1 MDGAGNSIWSNLFSQ
16 HHYHAWTGDK
26 NTQSLLSPFH
36 STQWGCYWITS
47 SCTSYILSLW
57 LVGNLELHPY
67 VLELFLECLSDPW
80 KRLKSKHVPHLHFHP
95 KLFHHTYLRVGT
107 VSSVWEHVFCGDSVL
122 EIWYYSHWLR
132 WLHIHSQ
139 IGQMCSIVFLRISFC
154 TILSF
159 IREPIFQNTWL
170 FWIPWLT
177 FAISSSPNS
186 SQFTQ
191 ILCSGFFE
199 SLGHWDRSS
208 EKTKIHSNS
217 ST

>member
-1 MDGAGNSIWSNLFSQ
+1 MDGAGDSIWSNLFSQ

-26 NTQSLLSPFH
+26 NTQFVISVLFNTMSLLL
-36 STQWGCYWITS
+36 ITS
-47 SCTSYILSLW
+47 SYTSYILSLW

-67 VLELFLECLSDPW
+67 ILEHFLECLSDLW
-80 KRLKSKHVPHLHFHP
+80 KRLKSKHLPHLHFHP

-122 EIWYYSHWLR
+122 ELWYYSHWFG

-139 IGQMCSIVFLRISFC
+139 IGQPCPIVFLWISFW
-154 TILSF
+154 TILS
-159 IREPIFQNTWL
+159 IFQNTWL

-177 FAISSSPNS
+177 FGISSSPNS

-191 ILCSGFFE
+191 ILRSGFSE
-199 SLGHWDRSS
+199 SLGHWDPSP

-217 ST
+217 SR

>member
-170 FWIPWLT
+170 FWIP
-177 FAISSSPNS
+177 
-186 SQFTQ
+186 
-191 ILCSGFFE
+191 
-199 SLGHWDRSS
+199 
-208 EKTKIHSNS
+208 
-217 ST
+217 